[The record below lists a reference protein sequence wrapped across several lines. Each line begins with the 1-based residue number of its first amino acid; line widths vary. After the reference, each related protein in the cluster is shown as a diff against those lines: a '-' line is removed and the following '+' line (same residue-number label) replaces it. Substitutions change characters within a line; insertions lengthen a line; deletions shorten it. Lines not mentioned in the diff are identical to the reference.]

1 MCSVGSVDE
10 QQRRDRTAP
19 ACLSFSLS
27 VGQVGRPLL
36 PPARGAGAVGQ
47 LGGWRQGRYSC
58 RLCHLV
64 VLLVVLLLLLQRL
77 LEPRRRCR
85 GGKQGGLEVGGL
97 LGEC

>member
-47 LGGWRQGRYSC
+47 LGGLMQGRCSR

-64 VLLVVLLLLLQRL
+64 LLVLVLLRLVVLRLLP
-77 LEPRRRCR
+77 LEPRRRHR
-85 GGKQGGLEVGGL
+85 GCK
-97 LGEC
+97 